1 MKSNLVKILAT
12 LGLIIAIAVILKSV
26 FGIGKIGVS
35 KITNS
40 GNSNIIVFDK
50 CYPPDEYASFDDL
63 YKGETKLRGYESH
76 KYEIDL
82 TKREVVWSSVRSDA
96 SIQSYKEKGV
106 IVDKLRME
114 TWPITAFN
122 DKIVKATIKG
132 NNETVDYF
140 FNLENGEETH
150 NKKKGNTIIFQSLSL
165 CEVN

>member
-1 MKSNLVKILAT
+1 MKSNLVKIIAT
-12 LGLIIAIAVILKSV
+12 FGLIVVIAIILKSV

-82 TKREVVWSSVRSDA
+82 TKREVVWSSVR
-96 SIQSYKEKGV
+96 
-106 IVDKLRME
+106 ME